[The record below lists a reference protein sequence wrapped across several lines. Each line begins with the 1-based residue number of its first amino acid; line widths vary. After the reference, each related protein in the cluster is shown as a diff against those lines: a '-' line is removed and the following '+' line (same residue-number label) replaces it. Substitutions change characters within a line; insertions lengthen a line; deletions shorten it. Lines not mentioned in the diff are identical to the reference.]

1 MSIASDIVSVAK
13 DLIAGEGLFDIMSEM
28 MKGMK
33 IMIYTPDV
41 GDVQLIGGSYAPSPT
56 TFIPRR
62 KSCVAMLVS
71 SITVMPE
78 RPYINAEVVPG
89 RRYMMVITITT
100 AGGHMSDKIEAPLI
114 LRANAEDDLNRFLQT
129 YVPHLVS
136 RYLREHGAKMMEVS
150 EGIHKSISEMYDG
163 GRDMGD

>member
-1 MSIASDIVSVAK
+1 MSIARDIVSVAK
-13 DLIAGEGLFDIMSEM
+13 DLIASEGLLDTMSRM

-33 IMIYTPDV
+33 IVIYTPDV
-41 GDVQLIGGSYAPSPT
+41 GDVQLIGGSYSPSPT

-62 KSCVAMLVS
+62 KSSVAMLVS

-100 AGGHMSDKIEAPLI
+100 AGGHMSDKIAAPLT
-114 LRANAEDDLNRFLQT
+114 LRANAEDDLRRFLQT
-129 YVPHLVS
+129 EVQHRVS
-136 RYLREHGAKMMEVS
+136 QYLWEHGSKMMEKS
-150 EGIHKSISEMYDG
+150 EGIHKSISDMYD
-163 GRDMGD
+163 